1 MENSEQLSAAAL
13 IEQSRTVVVKVGSS
27 LLFDRERARPRI
39 AWLHALA
46 EDLAALR
53 EAGKRVVVVTSG
65 AMAFGWQ
72 RLGLTRS
79 DLVPERQAA
88 AAAGQTLLMGAWD
101 AALGPH
107 DIVAA
112 QLLLSAGDI
121 EAERR
126 GANARAA
133 LETLLA
139 QGAVPVINENDSVAT
154 EELRFGDNDRLSASV
169 AQLAGADLLILLS
182 DVEGLFAADP
192 STDPDA
198 EHLPWLPA
206 ITPEIEAMAGV
217 SRSGLGT
224 GGMATKIAAARFAAE
239 NACATI
245 IASGQAAHPIERL
258 KGGARATVVGAK
270 AAGE

>member
-1 MENSEQLSAAAL
+1 MDQPEQTAATL
-13 IEQSRTVVVKVGSS
+13 IAGASTIVVKVGSS
-27 LLFDRERARPRI
+27 LLIERVTARPRV

-53 EAGKRVVVVTSG
+53 AGGQQIVVVTSG
-65 AMAFGWQ
+65 AMAFGWP
-72 RLGLTRS
+72 RLGLDRS
-79 DLVPERQAA
+79 DVVTERQAA
-88 AAAGQTLLMGAWD
+88 AAAGQTLLMRAWD
-101 AALGPH
+101 NALGPH

-112 QLLLSAGDI
+112 QLLLSIGDI

-126 GANARAA
+126 GANARGT
-133 LETLLA
+133 LHTLLA
-139 QGAVPVINENDSVAT
+139 CGAMPVINENDSVAT

-182 DVEGLFAADP
+182 DVEGLFSADP
-192 STDPDA
+192 SEDPAA
-198 EHLPWLPA
+198 EHLPFIAA
-206 ITPEIEAMAGV
+206 ITPQTEAMAGV
-217 SRSGLGT
+217 STSGVGT

-258 KGGARATVVGAK
+258 RAGARATVV
-270 AAGE
+270 AGKR